1 MLFLTRLFGGT
12 GDLERQFEFVLNG
25 WINVSKFR
33 RLEHDKDPIAGDRD
47 GTCNMTIRNKPIKK
61 ALHGLP
67 WFTTVKGG
75 AYVLLPGLRA
85 LRSLGN
91 ALSARITRIRLCRA
105 GSLHMKLRVPAWRD
119 TLGKDAVAGLVLGV
133 ESVPDGLAAGLLA
146 GVNPLAGLYAYLFGT
161 IGGSFFTGSA
171 FMAVQATGAMAIVVA
186 DVPAVHSAD
195 DPARALFTL
204 SVLTGVVMLAAGLL
218 RLGSVLRFVSNAV
231 MVGFISAVGVNII
244 LGQLANLTG
253 YKAEGANRVVRAIN
267 TLVHPGE
274 LHLQSLAIGVVTVA
288 LILVLERTRLG
299 PLGLVLAV
307 IVASAGVAVLGW
319 HGVATVG
326 ELSKIPRALPLPEV
340 PMLRLVP
347 SLVIPAVSLAFVG
360 LIQGA
365 AISASFPNPDGR
377 YPDASRDFIGQG
389 AANVIAGIFRGMPV
403 GGSMSA
409 TSLNKSAGAR
419 SRIALMIAGVV
430 MAVVILAFAGLVGH
444 IAMPALAGLLILVG
458 FRTIKPDDLRS
469 VWKTGTV
476 QKAVLATTFVLTMV
490 IPLQYAVLAGV
501 GLSAI
506 LHVVRQSNQITI
518 KRWRLDP
525 DGNLIETDP
534 PAQLP
539 ANEVVVLQP
548 YGSLFFAAA
557 PVLES
562 QLPAPAD
569 AGTGNSVVILRLRG
583 RTDLGTTF
591 MDVLRRYAQTLTANG
606 SKLVIVSA
614 SERIQEQLR
623 VTGVTDL
630 ITSEN
635 IYTGDERVG
644 ATLKRAYAD
653 ATAWIEH
660 NQHATGTDTR

>member
-1 MLFLTRLFGGT
+1 
-12 GDLERQFEFVLNG
+12 
-25 WINVSKFR
+25 
-33 RLEHDKDPIAGDRD
+33 
-47 GTCNMTIRNKPIKK
+47 
-61 ALHGLP
+61 
-67 WFTTVKGG
+67 
-75 AYVLLPGLRA
+75 
-85 LRSLGN
+85 
-91 ALSARITRIRLCRA
+91 
-105 GSLHMKLRVPAWRD
+105 MKLRIPARRD

-146 GVNPLAGLYAYLFGT
+146 GVNPLSGLYAYLFGT
-161 IGGSFFTGSA
+161 IGGSFFTSSA
-171 FMAVQATGAMAIVVA
+171 FMAVQATGAMAIVIA
-186 DVPAVHSAD
+186 DVPAIHAAGDS
-195 DPARALFTL
+195 ARALFTL
-204 SVLTGVVMLAAGLL
+204 SVLTGIVMLVAGFL
-218 RLGSVLRFVSNAV
+218 RLGTVLRFVSNAV

-267 TLVHPGE
+267 TVAHPGQF
-274 LHLQSLAIGVVTVA
+274 HLQSLTIGVVTVA
-288 LILVLERTRLG
+288 LILLLERTRLG

-307 IVASAGVAVLGW
+307 IVTSAGVAILGW
-319 HGVATVG
+319 DGVATVR
-326 ELSKIPRALPLPEV
+326 ELSDVPRSLPLPV
-340 PMLRLVP
+340 APMLRLVP

-360 LIQGA
+360 LVQGA
-365 AISASFPNPDGR
+365 AISANFPNPDGR

-409 TSLNKSAGAR
+409 SSLNKAAGAR
-419 SRIALMIAGVV
+419 SRISLMIASVV
-430 MAVVILAFAGLVGH
+430 MAVVIIAFAGLVGH

-458 FRTIKPDDLRS
+458 YRTIKPEDLRS
-469 VWKTGTV
+469 VWKTGAV
-476 QKAVLATTFVLTMV
+476 QKTVLATSFALTMV

-501 GLSAI
+501 GLSVI
-506 LHVVRQSNQITI
+506 LHVVRQSNQVTI

-534 PAQLP
+534 PARLP
-539 ANEVVVLQP
+539 ADEVIVLQP

-557 PVLES
+557 PVLEA
-562 QLPAPAD
+562 QLPAPAG
-569 AGTGNSVVILRLRG
+569 ASRNSVVILRLRG
-583 RTDLGTTF
+583 RTDLGTTL
-591 MDVLRRYAQTLTANG
+591 MDVLRRYAQALTAAS

-614 SERIQEQLR
+614 SERIQDQLR

-630 ITSEN
+630 ISPQD

-660 NQHATGTDTR
+660 NRPGAGTTR

>member
-1 MLFLTRLFGGT
+1 
-12 GDLERQFEFVLNG
+12 
-25 WINVSKFR
+25 
-33 RLEHDKDPIAGDRD
+33 
-47 GTCNMTIRNKPIKK
+47 
-61 ALHGLP
+61 
-67 WFTTVKGG
+67 
-75 AYVLLPGLRA
+75 
-85 LRSLGN
+85 
-91 ALSARITRIRLCRA
+91 
-105 GSLHMKLRVPAWRD
+105 MKLRIPARRD

-146 GVNPLAGLYAYLFGT
+146 GVNPIAGLYAYLFGT
-161 IGGSFFTGSA
+161 IGGSLFTSSA
-171 FMAVQATGAMAIVVA
+171 FMAVQATGAMAIVIA
-186 DVPAVHSAD
+186 DVPAVHSAT

-204 SVLTGVVMLAAGLL
+204 SMLTGVVMLAAGFL

-288 LILVLERTRLG
+288 LIVVLERTRLG

-326 ELSKIPRALPLPEV
+326 ELSKIPRALPLPEA

-539 ANEVVVLQP
+539 AGEVVVLQP

-569 AGTGNSVVILRLRG
+569 AAGNSVVILRLRG

-591 MDVLRRYAQTLTANG
+591 MDVLRRYAQTLTATG

-630 ITSEN
+630 IGPEN

-653 ATAWIEH
+653 ATAWVEQ
-660 NQHATGTDTR
+660 NQPAAGTDAR